1 MQHESSKFF
10 QLSGISQSWVQ
21 YFAWA
26 IQWKHMNPKSAKLN
40 LQHENNNIALLPAY
54 SKVLHSSAE
63 FWSVHCESDGVLTN
77 IFNAEQA
84 KYATKM
90 AKYTAYCC
98 ILMH

>member
-1 MQHESSKFF
+1 
-10 QLSGISQSWVQ
+10 
-21 YFAWA
+21 
-26 IQWKHMNPKSAKLN
+26 MNPKSAKLN

-84 KYATKM
+84 KYATKNGKIYCILLHTYALAEFWSVN
-90 AKYTAYCC
+90 AKYVEYANN
-98 ILMH
+98 H